1 MNGDLL
7 FVSTFLSSTCLLNVK
22 QGGVVEM
29 SKYTSLTNGYL
40 ILDMISYKFI
50 FRCPPLH

>member
-1 MNGDLL
+1 MMLSLL
-7 FVSTFLSSTCLLNVK
+7 FCRRLVFERQEWEL
-22 QGGVVEM
+22 EARDE
-29 SKYTSLTNGYL
+29 YTSLTNGYL